1 MSATA
6 DPDSSPRWRLLLASA
21 AMLASLI
28 SACGAP
34 PPPAT
39 PAGAD
44 SHAASAAS
52 GPTTV
57 TATPG
62 ATQAG
67 VASYY
72 ADSLAG
78 HPTASGEPYDPT
90 ALTAAHRTLPF
101 GTMVEIARGDG
112 RTVLVRIND
121 RGPFGKKK
129 RIIDLSRA
137 AAHAIGLDRAGI
149 ATVTLRVVSTPKARG
164 E

>member
-1 MSATA
+1 MTATA
-6 DPDSSPRWRLLLASA
+6 DLDSSPRRRLFLLASA
-21 AMLASLI
+21 AMLA

-44 SHAASAAS
+44 SHAAAAAS
-52 GPTTV
+52 GPTAV
-57 TATPG
+57 AATPG

-78 HPTASGEPYDPT
+78 HSTASGEPYDPT

-101 GTMVEIARGDG
+101 GTMVEVARGDG

-149 ATVTLRVVSTPKARG
+149 ATVTLRVVSTPKSR
-164 E
+164 ER